1 MLTLQTPP
9 FYHRQGVSY
18 TGVPQQHSEGGKMH
32 RDMEEKENLDDK
44 NIFRNK
50 PSLQR
55 GQESKLI
62 CQTHEIFLHMKSKFL
77 VPLFSLSE
85 PVNTEWLL

>member
-1 MLTLQTPP
+1 MVLLQMISMLTLQTPP

-44 NIFRNK
+44 KHI
-50 PSLQR
+50 
-55 GQESKLI
+55 
-62 CQTHEIFLHMKSKFL
+62 
-77 VPLFSLSE
+77 
-85 PVNTEWLL
+85 